1 MTDPT
6 TDPLGWL
13 REVRGTFATMLK
25 YCGAQEAERYFRACE
40 PEAAKAMSALPP
52 RSVGLVA
59 DLQAECLAALDRRA
73 PLGGHFA
80 SSPPQA
86 EGAAVSYRDDG
97 TRAEPPPD
105 RNPDENRPAYPLEGK
120 RLVLEDWLARW
131 EELARTHPA
140 HLLPVLYHAG
150 ETTQARREIRE
161 DVRFDQAVLTR
172 LVEAADVMA
181 ARTEG
186 KAGKRKPTPRKRT

>member
-1 MTDPT
+1 
-6 TDPLGWL
+6 
-13 REVRGTFATMLK
+13 
-25 YCGAQEAERYFRACE
+25 
-40 PEAAKAMSALPP
+40 
-52 RSVGLVA
+52 
-59 DLQAECLAALDRRA
+59 
-73 PLGGHFA
+73 
-80 SSPPQA
+80 
-86 EGAAVSYRDDG
+86 
-97 TRAEPPPD
+97 
-105 RNPDENRPAYPLEGK
+105 
-120 RLVLEDWLARW
+120 VLEDWLARW